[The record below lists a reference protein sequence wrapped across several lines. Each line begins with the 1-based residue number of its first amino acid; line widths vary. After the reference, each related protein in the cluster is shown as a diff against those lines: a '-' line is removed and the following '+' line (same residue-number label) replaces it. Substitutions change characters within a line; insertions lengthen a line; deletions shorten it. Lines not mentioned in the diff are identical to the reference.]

1 MRNALRVD
9 TQTRSHVFLS
19 LRMADKKPVYPSGGD
34 GGGIAR
40 PLPGGGLPALGRA
53 LQFADLVEAG
63 GGRLLQP
70 TSYVSNINGFNEI
83 FERTMRTHGESPTF
97 FFLL

>member
-1 MRNALRVD
+1 MPYEW
-9 TQTRSHVFLS
+9 TRRPAAMYSFRSEWPTINRFTH
-19 LRMADKKPVYPSGGD
+19 REEMAEELQGHC
-34 GGGIAR
+34 R
-40 PLPGGGLPALGRA
+40 GGGLPALGRA

-70 TSYVSNINGFNEI
+70 ASYVSNINGFNEI